1 MRPLFHPASE
11 DIRAE
16 DILHALADPVRA
28 TIFAEIAR
36 ASCAQICAAFAS
48 VNNKP
53 IPKSS
58 LSQHF
63 RVLREAGLIRSE
75 RQGVEMRNTS
85 RLAEIET
92 RFPGLLPAI
101 LVAYSSSKPTPKSR
115 PAAKKRR
122 APPP

>member
-1 MRPLFHPASE
+1 MRQLFHPASD

-16 DILHALADPVRA
+16 DVLHALADPVRA
-28 TIFAEIAR
+28 AIFTEIAG
-36 ASCAQICAAFAS
+36 ATCSQICSQFS
-48 VNNKP
+48 KVNNKP

-75 RQGVEMRNTS
+75 RQGVEMHNTS
-85 RLAEIET
+85 RFEEIEA

-101 LVAYSSSKPTPKSR
+101 LLAYNSLKPA
-115 PAAKKRR
+115 PAKTRAVRSRR
-122 APPP
+122 AA

>member
-1 MRPLFHPASE
+1 MRPLFHPASD

-16 DILHALADPVRA
+16 DVLHALADPVRA
-28 TIFAEIAR
+28 SIFTQIAS
-36 ASCAQICAAFAS
+36 ASCAQICAAFSS

-75 RQGVEMRNTS
+75 RQGVEMHNTS
-85 RLAEIET
+85 RFDEIEA

-101 LVAYSSSKPTPKSR
+101 LVAYSARKDAPTKASR
-115 PAAKKRR
+115 GRR
-122 APPP
+122 AGAR

>member
-16 DILHALADPVRA
+16 DVLHALADPVRA
-28 TIFAEIAR
+28 TIFTQIVS
-36 ASCAQICAAFAS
+36 ASCPQICAAFSS

-85 RLAEIET
+85 RFEEIEA

-101 LVAYSSSKPTPKSR
+101 LVAYSSGKGAGTKAR
-115 PAAKKRR
+115 NARNRR
-122 APPP
+122 AESR

>member
-1 MRPLFHPASE
+1 MRPLFHPASD

-16 DILHALADPVRA
+16 DVLHALADPVRA
-28 TIFAEIAR
+28 SIFTQIAS
-36 ASCAQICAAFAS
+36 ATCPQICAAFSS
-48 VNNKP
+48 VNNKA

-75 RQGVEMRNTS
+75 RRGVEMHNTS
-85 RLAEIET
+85 RFEEIEA

-101 LVAYSSSKPTPKSR
+101 LVAYSKRKDA
-115 PAAKKRR
+115 PAKATRGRR
-122 APPP
+122 GG

>member
-28 TIFAEIAR
+28 TIFAEIA
-36 ASCAQICAAFAS
+36 AATCAQICAAFSS

-85 RLAEIET
+85 RFEEIEA

-101 LVAYSSSKPTPKSR
+101 LTAYSARKDAPKARAMRGRKAASSR
-115 PAAKKRR
+115 
-122 APPP
+122 

>member
-1 MRPLFHPASE
+1 MRPLFHPAKE

-28 TIFAEIAR
+28 TIFTEIAR
-36 ASCAQICAAFAS
+36 ASCAQICAAFSS

-75 RQGVEMRNTS
+75 RQGVEMHNTS
-85 RLAEIET
+85 RFEEVEA

-101 LVAYSSSKPTPKSR
+101 LVAYNSGKPAPRTRGRKG
-115 PAAKKRR
+115 AAAR
-122 APPP
+122 

>member
-16 DILHALADPVRA
+16 DVLHALADPVRA
-28 TIFAEIAR
+28 TIFTQIAG
-36 ASCAQICAAFAS
+36 ATCSQICAAFSS

-75 RQGVEMRNTS
+75 RQGVEMHNTS
-85 RLAEIET
+85 RFDEIEA

-101 LVAYSSSKPTPKSR
+101 LVAYSTRKDPPAKSSR
-115 PAAKKRR
+115 GRR
-122 APPP
+122 AGVR

>member
-1 MRPLFHPASE
+1 MRPLFHPASD

-16 DILHALADPVRA
+16 DVLHALADPVRA
-28 TIFAEIAR
+28 AIFTQIAS
-36 ASCAQICAAFAS
+36 ATCSQICSAFAS

-75 RQGVEMRNTS
+75 RQGVEMHNTS
-85 RLAEIET
+85 RVEEIEA

-101 LVAYSSSKPTPKSR
+101 LLAYNSRKATPAKTR
-115 PAAKKRR
+115 PARSRR
-122 APPP
+122 G

>member
-28 TIFAEIAR
+28 AIFTQIAG
-36 ASCAQICAAFAS
+36 ATCSQICSAFAS

-58 LSQHF
+58 LSAHF

-75 RQGVEMRNTS
+75 RQGVEMHNTS
-85 RLAEIET
+85 RFDEIEA

-101 LVAYSSSKPTPKSR
+101 LVAYSTRKDA
-115 PAAKKRR
+115 PAKAARGRR
-122 APPP
+122 AGAR